1 MRLYIKKQLMIIKI
15 KSPNFFKLK
24 KMKKIISII
33 AVFGLVS
40 CGAKKASDATNV
52 LYEVLTEQSDGGG
65 NIRFFEILTEPN
77 EIVMLQSDPLLKDKM
92 KQNDIGN
99 SNYVILNMG
108 EKNTG
113 GYSIGIE
120 KVEETDKNIII
131 TVKETSPAK
140 DAMVMQVITYPYT
153 VVRIHSK
160 KEIIVK

>member
-1 MRLYIKKQLMIIKI
+1 
-15 KSPNFFKLK
+15 
-24 KMKKIISII
+24 MKKVISVLVIL
-33 AVFGLVS
+33 VLVS
-40 CGAKKASDATNV
+40 CGVKKSSEGTSKV

-65 NIRFFEILTEPN
+65 NIKFFEILTEPN
-77 EIVMLQSDPLLKDKM
+77 EIKMLENDPHLKAKM
-92 KQNDIGN
+92 KQDDISN

-131 TVKETSPAK
+131 TVKENNPAA

-153 VVRIHSK
+153 VVKVHSK

>member
-1 MRLYIKKQLMIIKI
+1 
-15 KSPNFFKLK
+15 
-24 KMKKIISII
+24 MKKVISVL
-33 AVFGLVS
+33 AVFVLIS
-40 CGAKKASDATNV
+40 CGAKKGSDSKA

-65 NIRFFEILTEPN
+65 NIKFFEILTEPN
-77 EIVMLQSDPLLKDKM
+77 EIKMLENDPLLANKM
-92 KQNDIGN
+92 KQADINN

-113 GYSIGIE
+113 GYSISVE

-131 TVKETSPAK
+131 TVKEKGPAA

-153 VVRIHSK
+153 VVRVHSK